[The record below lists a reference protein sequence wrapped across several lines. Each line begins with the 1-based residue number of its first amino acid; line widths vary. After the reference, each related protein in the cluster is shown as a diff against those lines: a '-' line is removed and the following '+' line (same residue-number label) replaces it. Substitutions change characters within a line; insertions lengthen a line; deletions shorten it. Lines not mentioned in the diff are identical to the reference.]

1 LKGRVFTGYD
11 TGHDSAN
18 GAKVA
23 VINRTMAKR
32 FWREDS
38 PVGVQITVGNRM
50 HPEWVES
57 RTIVG
62 VVADVRDT
70 GLDRDPEAIGLYG
83 LIAYSVEQR
92 TQEIGIRMALGAQYG
107 MRLALA
113 GVAIGVEAAL
123 ALGRLMN
130 GFLYGVQSWDPEA
143 LASVAVLLMA
153 VALTAAYIPA
163 RRAVRVD
170 PMEALRC
177 G

>member
-1 LKGRVFTGYD
+1 
-11 TGHDSAN
+11 
-18 GAKVA
+18 
-23 VINRTMAKR
+23 
-32 FWREDS
+32 
-38 PVGVQITVGNRM
+38 
-50 HPEWVES
+50 
-57 RTIVG
+57 
-62 VVADVRDT
+62 
-70 GLDRDPEAIGLYG
+70 

-107 MRLALA
+107 MRLALP

>member
-1 LKGRVFTGYD
+1 MEQVGADSTARV
-11 TGHDSAN
+11 
-18 GAKVA
+18 
-23 VINRTMAKR
+23 R
-32 FWREDS
+32 F
-38 PVGVQITVGNRM
+38 IM
-50 HPEWVES
+50 MLL
-57 RTIVG
+57 TIF
-62 VVADVRDT
+62 AAIA
-70 GLDRDPEAIGLYG
+70 LILAAIGLYG

-92 TQEIGIRMALGAQYG
+92 TQEIGIRMALGAQPGDVRNMVLLYG

-130 GFLYGVQSWDPEA
+130 GFLYGVQSWDPAA

-163 RRAVRVD
+163 RRATRVD
-170 PMEALRC
+170 PMDALRC